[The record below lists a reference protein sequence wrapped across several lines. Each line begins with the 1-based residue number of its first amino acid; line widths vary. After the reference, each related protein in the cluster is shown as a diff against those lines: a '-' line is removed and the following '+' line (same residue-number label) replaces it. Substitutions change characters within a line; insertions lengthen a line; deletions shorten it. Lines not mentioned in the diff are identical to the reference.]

1 MKHCLGLDTIVPPDL
16 PRVGIEPCTTG
27 WQTKNTTYNWVCK
40 THYIHTIYDPN
51 VHLSKVRVA
60 LPKATEGQ
68 RPSCLMC
75 FLEQPTRMGV
85 AGEISLHRLHRNQ
98 LLLALNL
105 CSRPYRFHGLPEPQ
119 EQPLLH
125 YLLLSLRETVFGAK
139 PRKPEL

>member
-1 MKHCLGLDTIVPPDL
+1 VPPDL
-16 PRVGIEPCTTG
+16 PRVGIKPCKAG

-60 LPKATEGQ
+60 FPKSNKRTTSIVFDVFSWATDTNGGE
-68 RPSCLMC
+68 RV
-75 FLEQPTRMGV
+75 V
-85 AGEISLHRLHRNQ
+85 AGEVSLHRLHRNQ

-139 PRKPEL
+139 HRKPEL